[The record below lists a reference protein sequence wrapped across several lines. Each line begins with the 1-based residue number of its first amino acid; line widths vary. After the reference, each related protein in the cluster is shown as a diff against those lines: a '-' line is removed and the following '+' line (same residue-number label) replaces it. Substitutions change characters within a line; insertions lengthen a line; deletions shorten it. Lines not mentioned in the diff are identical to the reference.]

1 MKKKKIIIIISS
13 VLVLLAAAAWIYF
26 KVLPSKNQAPAQQD
40 GMEGMEN
47 MNMDDMKMDKK
58 DDHDN
63 MNISTGEQKVLY
75 TCSMHPQI
83 IRDKSGNCPIC
94 GMQLVKKENQ
104 SKEIHDISLHTLL
117 QPTNGYAISTIPSI
131 SPQKQEESIK
141 INALGYTAYNTIGV
155 GAISARISGRIEKL
169 YVKYRYQLIKK
180 GQKVMDIY
188 SPELLTAQ
196 QNLLFLLKNDP
207 SNISLIKSAKEK
219 LLLLGFPEEQLQQL
233 TSTQKPLFTVS
244 VYSRYS
250 GHIHE
255 ALNEGMNSAVPETP
269 VMNDA
274 TSLTTQELS
283 LKEGMY
289 LQKGQTVFQV
299 YNPDKVWALVNIY
312 PSDQPFIKVGNKV
325 RIVPEAN
332 PEKDFRSSI
341 YFIEPFFRPGS
352 KTITARVN
360 VDNSALQ
367 LPIGSQVRATIFS
380 NPVNAE
386 WLPKEAILSLGLE
399 RIVFLKMGNGFKVQ
413 KVETGVTYKNLIQ
426 ITGGI
431 NSTDSVAANAQFLM
445 DSESFIKSRD
455 KD

>member
-1 MKKKKIIIIISS
+1 MKKKKIAIIISS
-13 VLVLLAAAAWIYF
+13 VLVLLAVVAWIYF
-26 KVLPSKNQAPAQQD
+26 KVLLPKNDTHTQHD
-40 GMEGMEN
+40 GMTGMEN
-47 MNMDDMKMDKK
+47 MNMDSK
-58 DDHDN
+58 DGHEN
-63 MNISTGEQKVLY
+63 MNSTNGEKMNMENMGNDS
-75 TCSMHPQI
+75 TKMH
-83 IRDKSGNCPIC
+83 D
-94 GMQLVKKENQ
+94 V
-104 SKEIHDISLHTLL
+104 SLHTLL
-117 QPTNGYAISTIPSI
+117 QPTNGYAISTIPSTTLMK
-131 SPQKQEESIK
+131 SEESIE
-141 INALGYTAYNTIGV
+141 INALGYTAYNTTEV

-169 YVKYRYQLIKK
+169 YVRYRYQLIKK
-180 GQKVMDIY
+180 GQKIMDIY

-207 SNISLIKSAKEK
+207 SNNSLLNAAKEK
-219 LLLLGFPEEQLQQL
+219 LLLLGFPGEQLQQVIN
-233 TSTQKPLFTVS
+233 TQKPLFTVP
-244 VYSRYS
+244 VYSNYS

-255 ALNEGMNSAVPETP
+255 ALNMEMNNAVPEAP
-269 VMNDA
+269 AMNEA

-289 LQKGQTVFQV
+289 LQKGQTVFKV
-299 YNPDKVWALVNIY
+299 YNPNKVWALLNIY

-325 RIVPEAN
+325 RIVPEARPDKN
-332 PEKDFRSSI
+332 FRSTI

-352 KTITARVN
+352 KTLTARVN

-399 RIVFLKMGNGFKVQ
+399 KVVFLRNGNGFKVQ
-413 KVETGVTYKNLIQ
+413 KVETGVVYKNLIQ

-431 NSTDSVAANAQFLM
+431 IAADSVAANAQFLM
-445 DSESFIKSRD
+445 DSESFIKIRN